1 MPFTP
6 KAITGIINQPV
17 LSALTITYRVGE
29 VSLNLAKVAA
39 QVGNMVARLKAD
51 QEERQKHLQQARD
64 IFQASDFDD
73 LKRKIISSRTTWLVA
88 GLVDGLD
95 SHYKPPPT
103 PAEFTVLATDG
114 SHIDVDRHRSTRCYL
129 INIGSVVLHYGN
141 SPSAT
146 LDSSPC
152 LYSGDEDL
160 VIAPTGAKGREQLI
174 EGTLLGIKRSVD
186 ECHQLAK
193 LASELP
199 LGSSSLALLDGSLI
213 LWGLEAYPEF
223 VAEALLDKGFL
234 SYLDE
239 IRKLGNDK
247 RLALASYI
255 SFPRS
260 TDVVNAL
267 RVAICPHDPPD
278 CDRCCPTNENRECD
292 KVAGIQDRELFLNLL
307 SQGERSAL
315 FISQSSIVQK
325 RYGGHRVYFFY
336 LRLDDEIARVE
347 IPQWVATDESRLS
360 LAHSLVLDQCQ
371 RGQGYPVALSE
382 AHEQAVV
389 TTADKENF
397 WQLVESSL
405 VEEHLPSLTSAKS
418 QSKRTRWI

>member
-1 MPFTP
+1 M
-6 KAITGIINQPV
+6 
-17 LSALTITYRVGE
+17 
-29 VSLNLAKVAA
+29 SLNLAKVAA
-39 QVGNMVARLKAD
+39 QVGNMVARLKAGS
-51 QEERQKHLQQARD
+51 QERQRRLNYALDVLHNQT
-64 IFQASDFDD
+64 SDFNN
-73 LKRKIISSRTTWLVA
+73 LKRKIASSRTTWLVA

-95 SHYKPPPT
+95 RHYKPPPAPT
-103 PAEFTVLATDG
+103 EFTVLATDG

-129 INIGSVVLHYGN
+129 INIGSVVLDYGD

-146 LDSSPC
+146 LDSFPS

-160 VIAPTGAKGREQLI
+160 VIAPAGVKGREQLI
-174 EGTLLGIKRSVD
+174 EGTLLGIKRGVD
-186 ECHQLAK
+186 ECHQLAQ
-193 LASELP
+193 LAAELP

-223 VAEALLDKGFL
+223 VAEALLTQGFL
-234 SYLDE
+234 SYLDD
-239 IRKLGNDK
+239 IRKLNKDK

-267 RVAICPHDPPD
+267 RVALCPQDILDTDLHCKT
-278 CDRCCPTNENRECD
+278 CDTRDCD
-292 KVAGIQDRELFLNLL
+292 KVAGVRDRELFLNLL

-325 RYGGHRVYFFY
+325 RYGEHQVYFFY

-347 IPQWVATDESRLS
+347 IPRWVAINEILLNLTH
-360 LAHSLVLDQCQ
+360 ALVLDQCQ

-389 TTADKENF
+389 TGADRENF

-405 VEEHLPSLTSAKS
+405 VEEHLPTLTSAKS
-418 QSKRTRWI
+418 FSKRTRWV